1 MFVTWCH
8 GHALSTGNWII
19 PVRET
24 PAGSEPA
31 LAHVPNTAAWVFFV
45 LSHLSLRC
53 WATGTAEGTFFSIYQ
68 EEVLCSANVNP
79 RLKQKRD
86 KQEMKLICLMELKG

>member
-1 MFVTWCH
+1 MGMHSAQEKLDYPCE
-8 GHALSTGNWII
+8 
-19 PVRET
+19 RET
-24 PAGSEPA
+24 SRLGASPGSCPKHSC
-31 LAHVPNTAAWVFFV
+31 LGIFV

-53 WATGTAEGTFFSIYQ
+53 WATGSAEGTLSIHQ
-68 EEVLCSANVNP
+68 EEILCSANVSA